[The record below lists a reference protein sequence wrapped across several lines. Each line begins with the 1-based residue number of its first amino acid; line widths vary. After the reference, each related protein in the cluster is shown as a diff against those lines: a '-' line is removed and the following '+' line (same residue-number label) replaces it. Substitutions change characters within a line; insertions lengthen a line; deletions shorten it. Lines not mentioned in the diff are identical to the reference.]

1 MKTKHKKIIAIAAV
15 IGIIMLLVWSIP
27 KLIEMSSDEYKIKQE
42 WGDIGVG
49 DDKFAYYVEN
59 ENRMN
64 YYGLEYMTSDNLYQI
79 ISYAE
84 ENITPNN
91 YYCRIYLEN
100 NDARNSIPGM
110 KWIYVTN
117 YLYDGDED
125 KYTSQPDECMCN
137 MEINFVPSRDEFLVE
152 LPSIKYLECA
162 VNCCSE
168 NGTVTDA
175 YEFEF
180 LECFPDLKKVKLTN
194 LKNGIY
200 ELENSQKNIDII
212 KTFIPDDCEIEM
224 IS

>member
-1 MKTKHKKIIAIAAV
+1 MKTKHKKIIVIVAV
-15 IGIIMLLVWSIP
+15 IGIIMLLIWSIP

-84 ENITPNN
+84 EKITLNN
-91 YYCRIYLEN
+91 YYCCIELEN
-100 NDARNSIPGM
+100 DDARNSLPGM
-110 KWIYVTN
+110 RWIYVTN
-117 YLYDGDED
+117 YLYDGYED
-125 KYTSQPDECMCN
+125 KYTSLPDECMCN
-137 MEINFVPSRDEFLVE
+137 MEINFVPSREEFLVE
-152 LPSIKYLECA
+152 LPSIKYLECS
-162 VNCCSE
+162 VQ
-168 NGTVTDA
+168 GTDVSKL
-175 YEFEF
+175 EF
-180 LECFPDLKKVKLTN
+180 LKCFPNLKKVKLTN

-200 ELENSQKNIDII
+200 ELENSQENIDII